1 MELFRINLQSNP
13 WSLPISGSSNIA
25 KDMSADPP
33 LFQIPLQDVY
43 LSGDSV
49 DTSLYFDTVFY
60 EQMQNQDYI
69 YNDLY
74 FTFNKWLQNESFED
88 ILLVDT

>member
-1 MELFRINLQSNP
+1 M
-13 WSLPISGSSNIA
+13 
-25 KDMSADPP
+25 
-33 LFQIPLQDVY
+33 PLQDVY